1 MNSRLPKIL
10 ASILMIVLI
19 VVVIGFAYYLFTAAN
34 RAMDTVNSVLDPLQ
48 RTNNELSTKVAGL
61 LHPTPTIIPDPVTI
75 IDQVRAV
82 ARLETIHYTVEKV
95 ITAEI
100 NQGLFEPLFGDKLL
114 FVAHGYVIAGVDLGK
129 MNAEDMWLAG
139 EILHVRLPPTE
150 VLVATLDNQK
160 SYVYNRETGVLTH
173 GDMNLETAARQ
184 AAEEQ
189 IRLAALDDGILE
201 QAQINANVFLEGFFE
216 SLGYQAVVF
225 EEPKP

>member
-1 MNSRLPKIL
+1 
-10 ASILMIVLI
+10 
-19 VVVIGFAYYLFTAAN
+19 
-34 RAMDTVNSVLDPLQ
+34 
-48 RTNNELSTKVAGL
+48 
-61 LHPTPTIIPDPVTI
+61 
-75 IDQVRAV
+75 
-82 ARLETIHYTVEKV
+82 V

-100 NQGLFEPLFGDKLL
+100 NQGFFESLFGEKLL

-139 EILHVRLPPTE
+139 EILHVRLPKAE

-160 SYVYNRETGVLTH
+160 SYVYNRETGILTH

-189 IRLAALDDGILE
+189 IRFAALDDGILE

-216 SLGYQAVVF
+216 SLGYQAVIF
-225 EEPKP
+225 EEPNP